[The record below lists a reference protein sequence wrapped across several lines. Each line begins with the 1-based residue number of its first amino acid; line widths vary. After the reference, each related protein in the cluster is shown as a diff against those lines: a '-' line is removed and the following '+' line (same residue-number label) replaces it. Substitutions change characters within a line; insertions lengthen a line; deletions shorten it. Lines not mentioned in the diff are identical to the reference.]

1 LILKGRRNKMELLKN
16 IIKPEF
22 RFKYKLVIK
31 LSLIASLTLII
42 LAFKFFPDIKRSD
55 LVLEGSQELFK
66 VEDIVQTVHEELPP
80 PPPPKPNIIVAS
92 PSDDV
97 LEDVDIS
104 STEIDLSEQIAPPPP
119 KQDNNS
125 LIEDEP
131 VYFVVVENMPEPIG
145 GMESIQSRIKYPDI
159 ARRAGVEGTV
169 FILAYLNEEGIVVK
183 TEIVKG
189 IGAGCDEEAEKA
201 IKETRF
207 SPGKQRGTP
216 VKVKVMIPVKFRLDV
231 VSMNEKIPE
240 QFNNKI

>member
-1 LILKGRRNKMELLKN
+1 MELLKN

-31 LSLIASLTLII
+31 LSLIASLTLMI

-66 VEDIVQTVHEELPP
+66 VEDIAQTVHEKLPP

-97 LEDVDIS
+97 LEDVDMS

-119 KQDNNS
+119 KQDNKS

-131 VYFVVVENMPEPIG
+131 IYFVAVEEMPSPIG
-145 GMESIQSRIKYPDI
+145 GIQAIQSKINYPEI
-159 ARRAGVEGTV
+159 AKRAGVEGTV
-169 FILAYLNEEGIVVK
+169 FILAYLNEQGIVVK

-216 VKVKVMIPVKFRLDV
+216 VRVKVMIPVKFRLDA
-231 VSMNEKIPE
+231 VSLTDRTKDEAI
-240 QFNNKI
+240 